1 MTDYAVLGIINLL
14 LAISEDSATLRSD
27 MSAVYGV
34 WQESDVVSIALFFR
48 CTVLGGRRGLRLRG
62 EFVLP
67 GGKNG
72 LDIFQSAFADKKF
85 RGYPQFY

>member
-34 WQESDVVSIALFFR
+34 WQESDVVSIALFFVAPSQSLSWKTEMR
-48 CTVLGGRRGLRLRG
+48 KTSGLGRAQCAAGA
-62 EFVLP
+62 
-67 GGKNG
+67 N
-72 LDIFQSAFADKKF
+72 
-85 RGYPQFY
+85 

>member
-34 WQESDVVSIALFFR
+34 WQESDVVSIALFFVAPSQSLSWKTEMR
-48 CTVLGGRRGLRLRG
+48 KTSGPGRAR
-62 EFVLP
+62 
-67 GGKNG
+67 
-72 LDIFQSAFADKKF
+72 
-85 RGYPQFY
+85 